1 MSSQSPESSASDTE
15 AGVEPR
21 LLRNYRHEHSITY
34 LLVPP
39 DKLSDVSTTNT
50 APDLALPV
58 PTVKI
63 LLPDKSPFSSRRSH
77 PNLPQNSNTD
87 IFSGNSIV
95 FSLAQLCSFI
105 DSNAELQKAII
116 LESAGYHK
124 WRLVLHRFVV
134 LKLHLHDRPR
144 PLWLRFDRRPVPGLG
159 FVLGAGITPANDQV
173 S

>member
-1 MSSQSPESSASDTE
+1 MSSQSSESSASNTE
-15 AGVEPR
+15 AGVKPR
-21 LLRNYRHEHSITY
+21 LLRGCRHEHSITH
-34 LLVPP
+34 LVSP
-39 DKLSDVSTTNT
+39 DKISDVSTTNT

-58 PTVKI
+58 PTAKI
-63 LLPDKSPFSSRRSH
+63 YPPDKSPFSSRRSH
-77 PNLPQNSNTD
+77 PNLSQNSNTD

-105 DSNAELQKAII
+105 DSNAELQKATI

-144 PLWLRFDRRPVPGLG
+144 PF
-159 FVLGAGITPANDQV
+159 
-173 S
+173 